1 MGLHGKAGQVPTH
14 IILAWGT
21 FDGDKVWRPL
31 LQLMNL
37 NVADVM
43 DAQPCPLIVKNK
55 PINFLNVMNE
65 KKILKKSEL
74 LEQIRDD
81 FRTME
86 NGQNDIDPGFFTE
99 EDVMSLYEFLL
110 MRHSGEWDV
119 VDDVEGENEGGQ
131 ES

>member
-1 MGLHGKAGQVPTH
+1 M
-14 IILAWGT
+14 
-21 FDGDKVWRPL
+21 
-31 LQLMNL
+31 
-37 NVADVM
+37 
-43 DAQPCPLIVKNK
+43 KNK
-55 PINFLNVMNE
+55 PINFLNVMND

-81 FRTME
+81 FRAME
-86 NGQNDIDPGFFTE
+86 NGQNDLDPGFFSE

-131 ES
+131 EL